1 MMIKETF
8 EGEYIVDGEA
18 FDDIDVFLD
27 AETYLYKGIETR
39 FGGNRNLEYLVN
51 MRNKAMMVL
60 EDSVIIFAMR
70 MTELTKS
77 INENKPD
84 EKIFRY
90 TLELGIPE
98 PEYES
103 ILEAAMLFLEKIK

>member
-1 MMIKETF
+1 MMIKERF
-8 EGEYIVDGEA
+8 EGEYIVDDKA
-18 FDDIDVFLD
+18 FDDIDMFLD
-27 AETYLYKGIETR
+27 IETYLYKGIETR
-39 FGGNRNLEYLVN
+39 FGDNRNLEYLVN

-60 EDSVIIFAMR
+60 EDRVIIFAMR

-77 INENKPD
+77 INESAPN

-90 TLELGIPE
+90 TLEIGIPE